1 MEIDKTS
8 KNMLDTNAKVDLRYF
23 IKLAIEK
30 KIAWSMLKFFL
41 NDLTCTFDK
50 SKQVI
55 DILVIELEDLV
66 TKFQN
71 RIDEITGKDEANSVQ
86 NDDIEGGKEKKN
98 ATQFKTFSDS
108 DHSEILGDSE
118 ENDLAEELEEN
129 KVDSAKDGKEDQNFQ
144 FCEVTDFEKSLHISD
159 EEEFLMKDEIVETPT
174 SDQRTEEKL
183 FHNDKKEVIPD
194 IELSRFYEFIG
205 NNKENQSDVKNKSK
219 SVVKDTYQC
228 KVCRRTFSKGNLGL
242 HINPQDCEKCRKTFC
257 NILTFKKH
265 ECYQTFEKP
274 FQCNTC
280 GESFRRKLTL
290 KRHEIIHT
298 GEKPFQCKIC
308 NMCFAEKGKLTV
320 HDRTHTGER
329 PFQCN
334 MCSKAFKSNYNL
346 KRHLKIHEQI
356 KKSIIEGKN
365 DVKSKE

>member
-1 MEIDKTS
+1 MI
-8 KNMLDTNAKVDLRYF
+8 
-23 IKLAIEK
+23 
-30 KIAWSMLKFFL
+30 
-41 NDLTCTFDK
+41 FD
-50 SKQVI
+50 
-55 DILVIELEDLV
+55 
-66 TKFQN
+66 
-71 RIDEITGKDEANSVQ
+71 
-86 NDDIEGGKEKKN
+86 
-98 ATQFKTFSDS
+98 
-108 DHSEILGDSE
+108 DSE
-118 ENDLAEELEEN
+118 ENNLANELEEN
-129 KVDSAKDGKEDQNFQ
+129 KDSARNGKEDQNVQ
-144 FCEVTDFEKSLHISD
+144 FCKVTDFEKFLQSSD
-159 EEEFLMKDEIVETPT
+159 KEEFLMKDEIVETPT
-174 SDQRTEEKL
+174 SDQRTEEIL
-183 FHNDKKEVIPD
+183 IHDNYKEEGIPD
-194 IELSRFYEFIG
+194 IKLSRFYEFIG
-205 NNKENQSDVKNKSK
+205 NNKEKQSDVKNKSK

-346 KRHLKIHEQI
+346 KRHLKIHEEI
-356 KKSIIEGKN
+356 KKSMIEGKN